1 MKVLKTG
8 EMPNGTAIQL
18 EDWREDYPTVWDT
31 VSIAAYPIAKN
42 ADKWDWGRGGERFR
56 LSINRGWK
64 SNEEVQAAFDGL
76 AAGTLTLEELADRF
90 WDGIKAMWRLGMD
103 VDYRP

>member
-31 VSIAAYPIAKN
+31 VSIGAYPIAKN
-42 ADKWDWGRGGERFR
+42 TGKWGGKYYLPITNPQE
-56 LSINRGWK
+56 
-64 SNEEVQAAFDGL
+64 
-76 AAGTLTLEELADRF
+76 
-90 WDGIKAMWRLGMD
+90 
-103 VDYRP
+103 